1 MNRIL
6 NLSRHLGALI
16 REYRSTLLFLGL
28 MLAFRSSYADWM
40 VVPTGSMNP
49 TIVEGDYIFTDK
61 HAYGWRVP
69 FTTTRVTQGAD
80 PQRGEIA
87 IFYSPVDGTRL
98 VKRVIGVPGDTVEM
112 RDEVLYLNGVAL
124 NYSDQ
129 HDSTDILQATRQAQ
143 PQFLTEQLDQVE
155 HAIMLLPQRPA
166 LRNFGAIEIPA
177 DHYLMLGDNRDNSAD
192 SRYIGL
198 VPRDQFVGR
207 ANHVLVSF
215 NPERYFLP
223 RVTRVWK
230 PLS

>member
-1 MNRIL
+1 MNTPRRI
-6 NLSRHLGALI
+6 GKAFK
-16 REYRSTLLFLGL
+16 EYRSTLLFLGL
-28 MLAFRSSYADWM
+28 MLVFRSSYADWM

-112 RDEVLYLNGVAL
+112 RDEVLYLNDVAL
-124 NYSDQ
+124 NYRE
-129 HDSTDILQATRQAQ
+129 HNLSTDILQATQQTQ

-166 LRNFGAIEIPA
+166 LRNFGAVKVPA
-177 DHYLMLGDNRDNSAD
+177 DQYLMLGDNRDNSAD

-215 NPERYFLP
+215 NPERYYLP

>member
-1 MNRIL
+1 MKATRRIGKI
-6 NLSRHLGALI
+6 LS
-16 REYRSTLLFLGL
+16 EYRSTLLFLGL

-40 VVPTGSMNP
+40 IVPTGSMNP

-69 FTTTRVTQGAD
+69 FTTTRLTQGSD

-112 RDEVLYLNGVAL
+112 RDEVLYLNGRAL
-124 NYSDQ
+124 NYRDRTA
-129 HDSTDILQATRQAQ
+129 STDILEATQRAQ
-143 PQFLTEQLDQVE
+143 PQFQTEQLDRVE

-166 LRNFGAIEIPA
+166 LRNFGAVKIPA
-177 DHYLMLGDNRDNSAD
+177 DRFLMLGDNRDNSAD

-198 VPRDQFVGR
+198 IPRDEFVGK
-207 ANHVLVSF
+207 ASHVLVSF
-215 NPERYFLP
+215 NPERYYLP
-223 RVTRVWK
+223 RGTRIWK

>member
-1 MNRIL
+1 MNSLRRAGKYF
-6 NLSRHLGALI
+6 STHL
-16 REYRSTLLFLGL
+16 RQQRNTLLFLGL

-49 TIVEGDYIFTDK
+49 TIIEGDFIFTDK
-61 HAYGWRVP
+61 HNYGWRVP
-69 FTTTRVTQGAD
+69 FTTLRLTPGTD

-87 IFYSPVDGTRL
+87 IFYSPLDGTRL

-112 RDEVLYLNGVAL
+112 RNEVLYLNGIAL
-124 NYSDQ
+124 NYRP
-129 HDSTDILQATRQAQ
+129 HDDDTNILHTTQQTQ
-143 PQFLTEQLDQVE
+143 PQFLSEQLDQVE

-166 LRNFGAIEIPA
+166 LRNFGAVKIPA

-198 VPRDQFVGR
+198 VPREQFVGR

-215 NPERYFLP
+215 NPEHYYLP
-223 RVTRVWK
+223 RLYRTWQ
-230 PLS
+230 PLI